1 VKSRISDD
9 DLAHLERFP
18 QGRKAELLQQIRM
31 LRPYENATLFGEN
44 DFEHSMLRL
53 RRARFG
59 LIDLQRHDTAF
70 STVWH
75 RRRLTLLG
83 GFHTEVAML
92 NWELQDGAATTTFAA
107 WRL

>member
-1 VKSRISDD
+1 MKARISDD

-18 QGRKAELLQQIRM
+18 QDKKAEILHRIRVSK
-31 LRPYENATLFGEN
+31 PHENATLFGGN
-44 DFEHSMLRL
+44 DFEHSLLRL
-53 RRARFG
+53 RRAGFG

-83 GFHTEVAML
+83 GSRAEVAML
-92 NWELQDGAATTTFAA
+92 NWEIQDAGATTTFAA